1 MDLDGDINN
10 STDDA
15 DISINDITEEERE
28 ERLKALAKNK
38 AASLDFIPAE
48 LLKWR
53 GDTMVEKLTK
63 IATIVWHTVKV
74 PD

>member
-15 DISINDITEEERE
+15 DISVNNITKEEIE

-38 AASLDFIPAE
+38 AASLDFISAE

-63 IATIVWHTVKV
+63 IATIV
-74 PD
+74 